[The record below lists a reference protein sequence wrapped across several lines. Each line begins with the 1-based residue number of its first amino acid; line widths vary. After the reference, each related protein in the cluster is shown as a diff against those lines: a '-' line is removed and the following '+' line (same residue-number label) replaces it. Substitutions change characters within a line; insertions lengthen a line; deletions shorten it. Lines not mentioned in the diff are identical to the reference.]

1 MVKKIK
7 DNKPMRKR
15 KFRKP
20 RSRWMDE
27 WCSGDIIRWRLLTG
41 GWWIGTKKVEE
52 DLKGVLGPIYVVES
66 DMTMMIIIYYWHAS
80 LV

>member
-1 MVKKIK
+1 MTEIDRQYPKNGQQPNEMVKKIK

-27 WCSGDIIRWRLLTG
+27 
-41 GWWIGTKKVEE
+41 
-52 DLKGVLGPIYVVES
+52 
-66 DMTMMIIIYYWHAS
+66 
-80 LV
+80 